1 VATLWT
7 GLRAALAVFLVSGFW
22 ILTNWPHGST
32 AAILGAVAT
41 ARLATMGSA
50 VPIAVAATLIFAL
63 STIPAF
69 IIVEILLPFA
79 EGFEMFAL
87 AVAPMLFLCAFL
99 MAQKR
104 TYLIGFFSAL
114 LFASGG
120 QFLNKMAYDPV
131 GLINTSIAAVVATA
145 VAMMLWAVVAPA
157 TPEAARRRFGRV
169 ARGAMARITAP
180 RQPIGLAEFEIAMAE
195 ALDQLQSHLRPDQPE
210 DIAAFEGG
218 ITLLVAGRELI
229 QLRDDRAPSSATLEF
244 DIAEL
249 GGNHPER
256 WLDRARRTAEEA
268 AARWLIELREDRL
281 DTEQRRAAV
290 RAISA
295 FTAIRDELEGG
306 RALLSGERHE
316 GTQSDAA

>member
-1 VATLWT
+1 
-7 GLRAALAVFLVSGFW
+7 
-22 ILTNWPHGST
+22 
-32 AAILGAVAT
+32 
-41 ARLATMGSA
+41 
-50 VPIAVAATLIFAL
+50 
-63 STIPAF
+63 
-69 IIVEILLPFA
+69 
-79 EGFEMFAL
+79 
-87 AVAPMLFLCAFL
+87 
-99 MAQKR
+99 
-104 TYLIGFFSAL
+104 
-114 LFASGG
+114 
-120 QFLNKMAYDPV
+120 
-131 GLINTSIAAVVATA
+131 
-145 VAMMLWAVVAPA
+145 
-157 TPEAARRRFGRV
+157 
-169 ARGAMARITAP
+169 
-180 RQPIGLAEFEIAMAE
+180 MAE

-218 ITLLVAGRELI
+218 IALLVAGRELI

-249 GGNHPER
+249 GGNHPAR